1 MKEYKFLKIARGVFK
16 VLAWLSL
23 GLGILVGIIVL
34 VTGASVP
41 TGALT
46 AEGAAQA
53 TPPRAAGVVLMVMGA
68 LYFVVLYTISE
79 IIGIL
84 LDIKGACKPS
94 A

>member
-16 VLAWLSL
+16 VLAWLAL
-23 GLGILVGIIVL
+23 GLGILVGIIIL
-34 VTGASVP
+34 VTGAALP
-41 TGALT
+41 TGAIGPQ
-46 AEGAAQA
+46 GAPIQA
-53 TPPRAAGVVLMVMGA
+53 PPRAAGAVLMLMGV

-94 A
+94 V